1 MPLGSAIG
9 RLRRRLVL
17 AAPALALLALAAD
30 ATAATPATGAE
41 LYARH
46 CASCHEGGVPKAPHT
61 MFLQMM
67 AADAIHDALTAGVMQ
82 AQAANLA
89 AAERVAIAEHL
100 AGQTV
105 AEARSRAPLARCD
118 ANAARFDL
126 GDSPAAI
133 GWGMDG
139 DNSRF
144 VPAAVAGLA
153 AEDVPQLELRW
164 AFAFPQAQRVR
175 SQPLVALGAVFVGSQ
190 NGTVYALDAATGCV
204 RWEFRASAEVRTGL
218 LLAPGA
224 AGRPPAARPLLYF
237 GDLLARVYAVDAQT
251 GALVWSVKVDE
262 HPNATVT
269 ATPALHEGRLYVA
282 VSSLEVS
289 SAADPKY
296 PCCSF
301 RGSIHAL
308 DAASGATVWKSYTIA
323 DAPRTV
329 GTTRVG
335 TPILAPSGAPIW
347 NTPVVDD
354 ARGLLYAGTGEN
366 YSSPAGPTS
375 DAVLAFR
382 LEDGALQWSRQKT
395 AGDAWNVACMIE
407 GNPNCPAEDG
417 PDYDFGAATILARV
431 GDGRTLLLAGQKS
444 GDVYAL
450 DLEAQGTPLWR
461 QKVGRGGI
469 QGGVHFGMALAG
481 ERLFVPISDKD
492 MAGRQ
497 YDRPARPGLYALDVR
512 SGRVLW
518 ESPADDVCAGRR
530 FCAPGIGQAITA
542 IPGVVFAGHM
552 DGRLRAYDATS
563 GRVLWQTDTTRE
575 IDALGGVRAHGGSFG
590 GGAGPVV
597 RRGLVFA
604 SSGYGMYEHMP
615 GNVLLVYG
623 VRASA
628 R

>member
-1 MPLGSAIG
+1 
-9 RLRRRLVL
+9 V
-17 AAPALALLALAAD
+17 PALAVLALAVGG
-30 ATAATPATGAE
+30 TAAGATPAADAAPVPGAA

-82 AQAANLA
+82 AQAAALA
-89 AAERVAIAEHL
+89 PQERVAVAEYL

-105 AEARSRAPLARCD
+105 AQARMRAPLPRCT

-126 GDSPAAI
+126 TDPPTKT

-153 AEDVPQLELRW
+153 AADVPRLELRW

-175 SQPLVALGAVFVGSQ
+175 SQPLLALGAVFVGSQ

-218 LLAPGA
+218 VMAPWA
-224 AGRPPAARPLLYF
+224 AGRPPGARPLLYF

-251 GALVWSVKVDE
+251 GALVWTVKVDE

-269 ATPALHEGRLYVA
+269 ATPALHDGRLYVA

-308 DAASGATVWKSYTIA
+308 DAGSGASVWKSYTIA
-323 DAPRTV
+323 DAPRPV
-329 GTTRVG
+329 GTTRAG

-347 NTPVVDD
+347 NTPVIDD

-395 AGDAWNVACMIE
+395 AGDAWNVACMIPD
-407 GNPNCPAEDG
+407 NPNCPAEDG
-417 PDYDFGAATILARV
+417 PDYDFGAATIHARL
-431 GDGRTLLLAGQKS
+431 GDGRSLLLAGQKS

-450 DLEAQGTPLWR
+450 DLEAQGAPVWR

-469 QGGVHFGMALAG
+469 QGGVHFGMALGG
-481 ERLFVPISDKD
+481 ERLFVPVSDKD
-492 MAGRQ
+492 MAARR

-512 SGRVLW
+512 SGRMLW
-518 ESPADDVCAGRR
+518 ESPADDVCAGRQ
-530 FCAPGIGQAITA
+530 FCAPGISQAITA

-552 DGRLRAYDATS
+552 DGRLRAYDAAT

-575 IDALGGVRAHGGSFG
+575 VAALGGVRAHGGSFG

-615 GNVLLVYG
+615 GNLLLVYG
-623 VRASA
+623 VPDSGR
-628 R
+628 